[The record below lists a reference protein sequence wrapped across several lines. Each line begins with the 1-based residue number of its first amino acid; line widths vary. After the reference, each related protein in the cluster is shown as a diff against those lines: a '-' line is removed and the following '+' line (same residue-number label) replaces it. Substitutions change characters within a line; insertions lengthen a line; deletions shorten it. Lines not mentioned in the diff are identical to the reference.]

1 MSKFN
6 ELIKGETP
14 VVVSFYADWA
24 PTCDDVTSQLKSL
37 KQEVGDVFKI
47 IKIDFDKNE
56 SVASKLNV
64 QGVPTV
70 ILFKEGKV
78 LYKSAGTF
86 DSEIMKE
93 KLELI

>member
-37 KQEVGDVFKI
+37 KLEVGDVFKI

-56 SVASKLNV
+56 TVASKLNV

-86 DSEIMKE
+86 DYEIMKE